1 MGLLYNSPI
10 RLPLNLFNIVI
21 LIIGFTYV
29 MILIL
34 VNFTFYFCWQ
44 TSKMASRRYLIP
56 KNVAYEF

>member
-21 LIIGFTYV
+21 LIIDFTYV

-34 VNFTFYFCWQ
+34 INFTF
-44 TSKMASRRYLIP
+44 
-56 KNVAYEF
+56 